1 MKKTII
7 ILIMVLTSYFSS
19 SQTIQ
24 SLNVSPNGTETVD
37 VNLEV
42 FEIHY
47 INFIS
52 YYDYELM
59 GNQIYLKVCYEF
71 STVNAVTEL
80 NNTFNISILN
90 PNNYTL
96 NIEIYRTDLL
106 TTCDYTDL
114 TDTATLEFTTPLTDT
129 VYLGVA
135 EFEEVTNQITVFPNP
150 VKDFLNIKVSGSLDI
165 KNIEIYNMLGSR
177 IKSYSNTFESLDV
190 RGLSNGMYFLRF
202 RTNKGMV
209 TKKILVSN

>member
-1 MKKTII
+1 MKKI
-7 ILIMVLTSYFSS
+7 ILLLTLVLSS
-19 SQTIQ
+19 HISNSQMIH
-24 SLNVSPNGTETVD
+24 SLNVSPNGTDTVD

-42 FEIHY
+42 FETNY
-47 INFIS
+47 INFLS
-52 YYDYELM
+52 YNYEFV
-59 GNQIYLKVCYEF
+59 GNQINLKVCYEF
-71 STVNAVTEL
+71 SPVSVAPL
-80 NNTFNISILN
+80 LSNTFNIPIIN

-190 RGLSNGMYFLRF
+190 RGLSNGMYFLKF
-202 RTNKGMV
+202 GTNKGV
-209 TKKILVSN
+209 LLKKVLVAN